1 MSELELLEQYKL
13 NAKAWFDSLQ
23 TRIVAAFEA
32 LEEEAPPELYPG
44 EPGQFELKPW
54 IREAGGG
61 EDDGHSARSRLFEKC
76 GVHVSLVHGPV
87 TAQMAQ
93 VMPGQEG
100 KTFVATGISLIAHM
114 VNPRVPAVHMNT
126 RFILRRRSSSAFGG
140 GRRHLT
146 PLMEEQRSQEIRRCR
161 RLPHRL

>member
-1 MSELELLEQYKL
+1 MSELQLLEQYKL
-13 NAKAWFDSLQ
+13 NAKGWFDSLQ

-44 EPGQFELKPW
+44 EPGRFELKPW

-61 EDDGHSARSRLFEKC
+61 GTMGILRGRLFEKC
-76 GVHVSLVHGPV
+76 GVHVRLVHGPV

-100 KTFVATGISLIAHM
+100 RTFVATGISLIAHM
-114 VNPRVPAVHMNT
+114 VASRAHHATQRIGKRIEHQRV
-126 RFILRRRSSSAFGG
+126 LR
-140 GRRHLT
+140 HV
-146 PLMEEQRSQEIRRCR
+146 
-161 RLPHRL
+161 